1 MDHTAPQTVLVID
14 DEYYVR
20 DSMAAYL
27 EDVGYRV
34 LSAENGREGLQIFR
48 RERPDVV
55 LTDLRMP
62 FLDGF
67 GLLEAVRAEAPFT
80 PIVVVSGLGALDEAI
95 RALNLGAWDYVSKPI
110 MNFEELKITLERV
123 LDRARL
129 LLENRSY
136 QQNLEKLVEERTRQ
150 VQASQSRLIQAH
162 KMASIGRLASGV
174 AHEINNP
181 NNYIA
186 FNSDLLTEIW
196 NDALPVLAE
205 YAGKHPG
212 FTLGGLPFAEIPA
225 TTARLLN
232 GLSDGSRRISTIVSQ
247 LKQYARPVSATGES
261 GFCVNRAVANAVALL
276 DHHIRRST
284 DAFSMELADELPFV
298 AGVSQQIEQVL
309 INLLTNALQ
318 AISSRQQAISVSTGF
333 DAQRNEVVI
342 SVADQGCGMSSETL
356 NRLKEPF
363 FSTRHEDGGT
373 GLGLSIS
380 DSIIQEHGGT
390 LTFESEAGRGTRA
403 VVRLKTAL
411 KQGGGA

>member
-1 MDHTAPQTVLVID
+1 MNPAAPQTVLVID

-20 DSMAAYL
+20 DSIAAYL

-34 LSAENGREGLQIFR
+34 LKAVNGQDGLEVFR
-48 RERPDVV
+48 REMPDVV

-62 FLDGF
+62 LLDGF
-67 GLLEAVRAEAPFT
+67 GLLEVVRAEAPFT

-95 RALNLGAWDYVSKPI
+95 RALNQGAWDYVSKPI

-129 LLENRSY
+129 MQENRAY

-196 NDALPVLAE
+196 NEALPVLDE
-205 YAGKHPG
+205 YATKHPG

-232 GLSDGSRRISTIVSQ
+232 GLSDGSRRINTIVSQ

-261 GFCVNRAVANAVALL
+261 GFCVNRAVTNAVALL
-276 DHHIRRST
+276 DHHIRRCT
-284 DAFSMELADELPFV
+284 DAFSLELADELPQA

-309 INLLTNALQ
+309 INLITNALQ
-318 AISSRQQAISVSTGF
+318 AISTRHQAIVVSSCY
-333 DAQRNEVVI
+333 DALCGEVVI
-342 SVADQGCGMSSETL
+342 SVADQGSGMSPETL
-356 NRLKEPF
+356 ARLKEPF
-363 FSTRHEDGGT
+363 FSTRHEAGGT

-403 VVRLKTAL
+403 VVRLKTVT
-411 KQGGGA
+411 KKGGGA